1 MKTDSF
7 ALVRSIGPGFFGLL
21 LILIFG
27 YSQAALAQDPPTEEK
42 PSTFTPPKELPAP
55 SAELGL
61 LELGLSY
68 NYINALNA
76 DDVKDLHGF
85 DASLFVNLNSLLA
98 LGGDFIGGFGNNTS
112 HEGINNLET
121 VQEDRLV
128 FVFGPRLNIRPK
140 ERLSIFFQALF
151 GGVYDHTDT
160 DLRGPAHFRASSS
173 TSVDGWAFDL
183 SVGTDWRLTSNL
195 SWRVIQVGYLGT
207 HFSSS
212 GENDRQDNL
221 RISTGVVWSFG
232 GRGRAISA
240 K

>member
-27 YSQAALAQDPPTEEK
+27 YSQAALAQDPAAEEK
-42 PSTFTPPKELPAP
+42 PSTFIPPKDPPAP

-68 NYINALNA
+68 NYINVLDAN
-76 DDVKDLHGF
+76 DVKDLHGF

-98 LGGDFIGGFGNNTS
+98 LGGDLIGGFGNNTS
-112 HEGINNLET
+112 RDFSNIET

-140 ERLSIFFQALF
+140 ERVSIFLQALF
-151 GGVYDHTDT
+151 GGAYDNTDV
-160 DLRGPAHFRASSS
+160 DIRGPAHFFASSN
-173 TSVDGWAFDL
+173 TSADGWAFDL
-183 SVGTDWRLTSNL
+183 SVGADWRLTNHL
-195 SWRVIQVGYLGT
+195 SWRIIQAGYLGT

-212 GENDRQDNL
+212 SDNDRNNL

-232 GRGRAISA
+232 GRERATSA